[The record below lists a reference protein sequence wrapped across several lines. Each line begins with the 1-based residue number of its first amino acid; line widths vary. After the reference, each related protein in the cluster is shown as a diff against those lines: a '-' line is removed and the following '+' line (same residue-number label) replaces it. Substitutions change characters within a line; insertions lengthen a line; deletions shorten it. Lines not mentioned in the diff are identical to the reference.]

1 MNVVRAREI
10 MIPTI
15 GGLVGGAAIAG
26 FLYLTRGAWLPS
38 LLRHPQPAVAGTETL
53 ESSVEEALR
62 GLQYRVLDDAQE
74 CATINHNQEPF
85 VFMMSYGQE
94 RDGAVAYAH
103 ALHQAAAAN
112 PDVHLIL
119 AQGMLNQTL
128 LARYG
133 VGMTWS
139 LYVRGKEFEIGR
151 SDRLEGPPDAAA
163 DYFDALFTRART
175 HYQET
180 RVGPSSTGDTVEKIL
195 EGVPYTKLDDVQ
207 KLPPLLE
214 QKPSAIYLVY
224 TEHGH
229 ARNIA
234 RAMKPAL
241 QEYPQVKFILVH
253 EKDTLGEAFIR
264 FGIVVEGMFIALMS
278 QDASNY
284 QIAREGIPEEI
295 ELFRDMFKSIEE

>member
-103 ALHQAAAAN
+103 ALHQAAVAN

-139 LYVRGKEFEIGR
+139 LYVRGKEFEVER
-151 SDRLEGPPDAAA
+151 SDRLEGPSGAAA

-175 HYQET
+175 HYEET
-180 RVGPSSTGDTVEKIL
+180 SVGPSSTGETVEKIL
-195 EGVPYTKLDDVQ
+195 EGYLI
-207 KLPPLLE
+207 LL
-214 QKPSAIYLVY
+214 
-224 TEHGH
+224 
-229 ARNIA
+229 
-234 RAMKPAL
+234 
-241 QEYPQVKFILVH
+241 
-253 EKDTLGEAFIR
+253 
-264 FGIVVEGMFIALMS
+264 
-278 QDASNY
+278 
-284 QIAREGIPEEI
+284 
-295 ELFRDMFKSIEE
+295 